1 MDENE
6 NVQQEEMNDENDARE
21 EDIVEDMDSD
31 TKDVEETVNE
41 DSSADVSAIMQRM
54 NLLEEMVTRILGGI
68 DALREAQSIMVENGA
83 TIIDDSTDDLNL
95 EVDDFVEPEE
105 LDLSI

>member
-21 EDIVEDMDSD
+21 EDIVEDTDSD